1 MIEYPLLTCQCQLI
15 KEMLLE
21 LAVNLI
27 FTGILRDDTGVY
39 ECSVSNLLDDVT
51 GNVSLTVQCRF

>member
-1 MIEYPLLTCQCQLI
+1 MSMSTN
-15 KEMLLE
+15 KGNVTRVT
-21 LAVNLI
+21 VNLI